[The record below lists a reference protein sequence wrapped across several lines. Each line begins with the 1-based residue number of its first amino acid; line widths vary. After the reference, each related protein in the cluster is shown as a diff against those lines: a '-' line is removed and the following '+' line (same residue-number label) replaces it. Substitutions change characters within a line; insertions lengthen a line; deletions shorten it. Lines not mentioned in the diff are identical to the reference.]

1 LQSADF
7 DKYLKL
13 FEEGLIAEQVY
24 LIMELFGDQGS
35 AAVME
40 EVL

>member
-1 LQSADF
+1 MDF
-7 DKYLKL
+7 NKYLKL
-13 FEEGLIAEQVY
+13 FEEGLIVEQVY

-35 AAVME
+35 AAATE